1 MAEVTAAATAPTAA
15 ILNGDASASK
25 LAVGGAAGAG
35 ISGSCRRLMP
45 TSAEHS
51 VPQQSTRQTT
61 TQPFPAPESCI
72 PPGAP
77 HHRSAPTRD
86 PANHQPQHTASLRH
100 FSSRL
105 RTTTHVNTGYWLRVP
120 GVCIRPAFWSSQ
132 APLRRSPTATVLPPP
147 RYLERCPSSDLLSAP
162 AFWPKV
168 QPIFFA
174 GQFPTDDQLFRRFP
188 GTLIPR

>member
-1 MAEVTAAATAPTAA
+1 MAPYRPRHSSVRPGRSVPHPQLLFPSLSAAQNRILPVTLYLAIFKATASLAWHRTALQRVGSLIGDPLSRVSYILILSPGGVAEVTAAATAPTAA

-61 TQPFPAPESCI
+61 TQPFPAPESYI

-86 PANHQPQHTASLRH
+86 PANHQPQHTASLR
-100 FSSRL
+100 
-105 RTTTHVNTGYWLRVP
+105 
-120 GVCIRPAFWSSQ
+120 
-132 APLRRSPTATVLPPP
+132 
-147 RYLERCPSSDLLSAP
+147 
-162 AFWPKV
+162 
-168 QPIFFA
+168 
-174 GQFPTDDQLFRRFP
+174 
-188 GTLIPR
+188 